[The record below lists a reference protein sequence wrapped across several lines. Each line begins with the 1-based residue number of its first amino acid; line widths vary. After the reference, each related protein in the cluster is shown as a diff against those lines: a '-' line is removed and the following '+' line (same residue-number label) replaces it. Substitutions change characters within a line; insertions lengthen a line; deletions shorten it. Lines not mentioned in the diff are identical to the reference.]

1 MTLTYDDEHVPEDG
15 SLRYADFQKF
25 VKRVR
30 KFIAPER
37 LRYFV
42 AGEYGERTSRPH
54 YHACLFGV
62 DWPDKVVFRGNG
74 DGRTVYTSGALDR
87 LWERGFCSTGEVAP
101 ASARYVAQ
109 YVLKKFN
116 DPVTDGRVP
125 EFCRMSNRR
134 GIGER
139 WFDQW
144 AGDVFPHDFIV
155 VDGVKMKPPRYYDKL
170 LKRRD
175 LVMLEEEVMLS
186 RDRKARERFP
196 DNSDERLLV
205 KERVAR
211 AGREFFRKKQL

>member
-1 MTLTYDDEHVPEDG
+1 
-15 SLRYADFQKF
+15 
-25 VKRVR
+25 
-30 KFIAPER
+30 
-37 LRYFV
+37 
-42 AGEYGERTSRPH
+42 
-54 YHACLFGV
+54 
-62 DWPDKVVFRGNG
+62 
-74 DGRTVYTSGALDR
+74 
-87 LWERGFCSTGEVAP
+87 
-101 ASARYVAQ
+101 
-109 YVLKKFN
+109 
-116 DPVTDGRVP
+116 
-125 EFCRMSNRR
+125 MSNRR